1 MHIFLT
7 SEEWYEALLSDVDEK
22 GVKIFGDGRT
32 MVRTPRMNILVILDI
47 VDCRKQMMKGGKKDP
62 TYVDYLARYEK
73 NLIPT
78 KTELMMLL

>member
-22 GVKIFGDGRT
+22 GVKIFEDGRT

-62 TYVDYLARYEK
+62 TYVAYLARYEK
-73 NLIPT
+73 T
-78 KTELMMLL
+78 